1 MEEDYSTLGYLRI
14 NLWHRLMEAIHTAIS
29 PINCIS
35 GPRDYRRQMVDRL
48 HLNEGFSVIRGD
60 FLCTYL
66 FPRLWRGPG
75 QCGLSSL
82 QKMELGTGQADA
94 HTPRPTAQFSKC
106 QPKSAPP
113 AVFTILAVGTD
124 FLCFTAL
131 QPSCSLIVLWPL
143 LRPKRK
149 GCDSLVYGV

>member
-1 MEEDYSTLGYLRI
+1 
-14 NLWHRLMEAIHTAIS
+14 
-29 PINCIS
+29 
-35 GPRDYRRQMVDRL
+35 MVDRL

-66 FPRLWRGPG
+66 FPRLWRVPG

-82 QKMELGTGQADA
+82 QKMELGREQVRRM
-94 HTPRPTAQFSKC
+94 HNEAQFSKC
-106 QPKSAPP
+106 QAKLAPP

-131 QPSCSLIVLWPL
+131 QPSCSLIVLWGFYG
-143 LRPKRK
+143 RKEK
-149 GCDSLVYGV
+149 GCDSLLYGV